1 MADLRIVE
9 GDEHEERRVG
19 AIIDAHAEALGVKFN
34 SYAFHVESDG
44 EVIAGVTAW
53 RLGPDLHIDL
63 LGVDGRHRREGLG
76 SALLARAEEAGRA
89 DGCTTAS
96 VDTFSFQAPD
106 FYPLH
111 GYEEIFRYALTD
123 GTERIYFTKRL

>member
-1 MADLRIVE
+1 MGDLRIVE
-9 GDEHEERRVG
+9 GDEYDTRRVG
-19 AIIDAHAEALGVKFN
+19 AIIDEHAIALGVEFN

-44 EVIAGVTAW
+44 EVVAGITAW
-53 RLGPDLHIDL
+53 RLGSDLHINM
-63 LGVDGRHRREGLG
+63 LGVRSEHRRKGLG
-76 SALLARAEEAGRA
+76 GELLARAEEAGHA

-123 GTERIYFTKRL
+123 GTEHIYFSKRL